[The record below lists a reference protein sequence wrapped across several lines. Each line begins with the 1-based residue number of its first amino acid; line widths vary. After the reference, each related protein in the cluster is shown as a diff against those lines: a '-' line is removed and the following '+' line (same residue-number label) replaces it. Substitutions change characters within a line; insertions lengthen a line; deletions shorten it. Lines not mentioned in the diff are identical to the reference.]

1 MASDDDTKAT
11 VEAAEFKHKLK
22 AMVAA
27 AETAKMADAAR
38 ACVLVAAALLDETC
52 AAAFLIEHPPPPSKA
67 ETSNTSLSP
76 DAR

>member
-1 MASDDDTKAT
+1 MG
-11 VEAAEFKHKLK
+11 
-22 AMVAA
+22 AA

-67 ETSNTSLSP
+67 ETSDTSLSP